1 MKEGKRYGATT
12 AATMMELDD
21 RSSLI
26 LKILRAAMALP
37 GARVDRV
44 SFLRSQL
51 RPHYTDEQVREAIEF
66 NPAHAGMSI
75 DKIDEIADSVIKSH
89 VLRAAGTSFATGL
102 PGGIAMV
109 ATIPGDTVQF
119 AWHAIV
125 VAQKLAYLYGWPDLL
140 EDGELDEETLLRM
153 VLLIGVMLGAAEANR
168 LLAEI
173 ARRFAREV
181 GRRLPRY
188 ALTKTAC
195 YPLVKAILRWVG
207 VSLTKQSFA
216 RGVLKII
223 PIVSGIVSAGVTVY
237 TLRPMSRR
245 LKNHL
250 RTLEYAGTIAQT
262 GDAGDTNSD
271 LSGKVQAC

>member
-1 MKEGKRYGATT
+1 
-12 AATMMELDD
+12 MELDS
-21 RSSLI
+21 RSSLV

-37 GARVDRV
+37 GARVDRA

-75 DKIDEIADSVIKSH
+75 HQIDEIADSVIKPH
-89 VLRAAGTSFATGL
+89 VIWAVGTSFAAGL
-102 PGGIAMV
+102 PGGIAMA
-109 ATIPGDTVQF
+109 ATIPADTVQF

-140 EDGELDEETLLRM
+140 EEGEPDEETQLRM
-153 VLLIGVMLGAAEANR
+153 VLLIGAMLGVAEANR

-173 ARRFAREV
+173 AKRFAREV

-188 ALTKTAC
+188 ALTKTAY
-195 YPLVKAILRWVG
+195 YPLIKAVLRWVG
-207 VSLTKQSFA
+207 VGLTKQSFA
-216 RGVLKII
+216 RGVSKLI
-223 PIVSGIVSAGVTVY
+223 PIVSGIISAGVTAY
-237 TLRPMSRR
+237 MLRPMARR

-250 RTLEYAGTIAQT
+250 RILEYAGSIVQT
-262 GDAGDTNSD
+262 GDAAT
-271 LSGKVQAC
+271 

>member
-1 MKEGKRYGATT
+1 MGAPT

-21 RSSLI
+21 RSSLF
-26 LKILRAAMALP
+26 LKILRATMALP
-37 GARVDRV
+37 GARVDRA

-89 VLRAAGTSFATGL
+89 VLRATGTSFAAGL

-125 VAQKLAYLYGWPDLL
+125 VAQKLAYLYGWPDFL
-140 EDGELDEETLLRM
+140 EESELDEETLLRM
-153 VLLIGVMLGAAEANR
+153 ALLIGVMLGAAEANR

-188 ALTKTAC
+188 ALTRTAY
-195 YPLVKAILRWVG
+195 YPLIKAILRWVG

-216 RGVLKII
+216 RGISKII
-223 PIVSGIVSAGVTVY
+223 PIVSGLVSAGVTAY
-237 TLRPMSRR
+237 TLRPMARR

-250 RTLEYAGTIAQT
+250 RTLEYARATAEA
-262 GDAGDTNSD
+262 GDAGDPNSD
-271 LSGKVQAC
+271 RIGEEQTERTC

>member
-1 MKEGKRYGATT
+1 MGAPT

-21 RSSLI
+21 RSSLF
-26 LKILRAAMALP
+26 LKILRATMALP
-37 GARVDRV
+37 GARVDRA

-89 VLRAAGTSFATGL
+89 VLRATGTSFAAGL

-140 EDGELDEETLLRM
+140 EESELDEETLLRM
-153 VLLIGVMLGAAEANR
+153 ALLIGVMLEAAEANR

-188 ALTKTAC
+188 ALTRTAY
-195 YPLVKAILRWVG
+195 YPLIKAILRWIG

-216 RGVLKII
+216 RGISKII
-223 PIVSGIVSAGVTVY
+223 PIVSGLVSAGVTAY
-237 TLRPMSRR
+237 TLRPMARR

-250 RTLEYAGTIAQT
+250 RTLEYARATAEA

-271 LSGKVQAC
+271 RIGEEQNERTC